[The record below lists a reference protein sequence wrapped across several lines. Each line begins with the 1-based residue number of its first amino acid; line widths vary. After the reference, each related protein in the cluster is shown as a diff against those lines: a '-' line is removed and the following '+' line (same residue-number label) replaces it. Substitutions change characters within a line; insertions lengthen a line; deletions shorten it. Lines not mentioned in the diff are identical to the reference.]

1 MSKDKV
7 FILLSG
13 GIDSTTVL
21 AFAKNSHPDAEF
33 EAVTIDYG
41 QRHRREIQAAAD
53 ICEVYDIPHVVLDL
67 KGLMTGMLVDKGEQN
82 EAVPDVSY
90 DELPKGISPTYV
102 SFRNGLMLSALAA
115 RAQTW
120 VMQQQHDRDAEV
132 DALGADGHTEEA
144 KILQEEEF
152 NAFIYCGVHADDAA
166 NWAYPDCTPE
176 FIGGMANAIFIGT
189 YNRVRLKSPFAELDK
204 TMIVTIGVGLKVPYE
219 LTWSCY
225 KGGDEHCGTCPTCRS
240 RKDAFFMARKGGLQ
254 GLKDPTSYAE

>member
-53 ICEVYDIPHVVLDL
+53 IAYFYDIPHVVLDL

-82 EAVPDVSY
+82 EAVPDVGY

-120 VMQQQHDRDAEV
+120 VMQQQAKDKEVGMEDAE
-132 DALGADGHTEEA
+132 EY
-144 KILQEEEF
+144 

-225 KGGDEHCGTCPTCRS
+225 KGGEEHCGTCPTCRS

>member
-82 EAVPDVSY
+82 EAVPDVGY

-120 VMQQQHDRDAEV
+120 VMQQQAKDKEVGMEDAE
-132 DALGADGHTEEA
+132 EY
-144 KILQEEEF
+144 

-225 KGGDEHCGTCPTCRS
+225 KGGEEHCGTCPTCRS